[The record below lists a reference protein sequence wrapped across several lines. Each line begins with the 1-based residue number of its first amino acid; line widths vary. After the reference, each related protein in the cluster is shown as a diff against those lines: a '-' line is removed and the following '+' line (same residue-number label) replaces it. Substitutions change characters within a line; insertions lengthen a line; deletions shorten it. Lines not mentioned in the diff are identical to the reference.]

1 VVQNGVLWPS
11 PRILTNR
18 RSNHHL
24 TAFLASLRTAG
35 LQLMAK
41 DEQEGM
47 NEKMALPADAE
58 AVQVPVSVDC

>member
-1 VVQNGVLWPS
+1 
-11 PRILTNR
+11 
-18 RSNHHL
+18 
-24 TAFLASLRTAG
+24 
-35 LQLMAK
+35 MAK